1 MRVLRHLFAHVVIAV
16 FDAHF
21 DIAIARQAFADL
33 AGDVHHLALAR
44 FKPLA
49 LEVAQD
55 IVHFGALYAALD
67 AAEVVKTLI
76 AFGGLRRFVR
86 RQRLMNAGGQ
96 RQRVDHHALGAA
108 GVHAVA
114 EDFDRH
120 RGGVEVLALQLADP
134 AAVHGISPF
143 GIEGRH
149 VEQLRPL
156 AYLLVRGEGYAD
168 VAMRD
173 FARAQA
179 HHGGED
185 LGDAGLVVGAQQ
197 RFAVGGDQ
205 GLPQHLVQDREHHR
219 RQHFIA
225 DAERDVASAIVLDD
239 LRIDVFAAEIRRGI
253 QMGDKTDRRHR
264 PGDVARPG
272 AHHAA
277 VFAERHPLE
286 AERDHF
292 LLQRTRQLQLPVGA
306 RHMLY
311 VRFGLGVERD
321 VVEKAV
327 K

>member
-1 MRVLRHLFAHVVIAV
+1 
-16 FDAHF
+16 
-21 DIAIARQAFADL
+21 
-33 AGDVHHLALAR
+33 
-44 FKPLA
+44 
-49 LEVAQD
+49 
-55 IVHFGALYAALD
+55 
-67 AAEVVKTLI
+67 
-76 AFGGLRRFVR
+76 
-86 RQRLMNAGGQ
+86 
-96 RQRVDHHALGAA
+96 
-108 GVHAVA
+108 
-114 EDFDRH
+114 
-120 RGGVEVLALQLADP
+120 
-134 AAVHGISPF
+134 
-143 GIEGRH
+143 
-149 VEQLRPL
+149 
-156 AYLLVRGEGYAD
+156 
-168 VAMRD
+168 MRD

-185 LGDAGLVVGAQQ
+185 LGDASLVVGAQQ

-225 DAERDVASAIVLDD
+225 DAQRDVAAAIVLDD

-321 VVEKAV
+321 VVEKRSSNLSMVAAPQNIAFHYAEPIRIKYCV
-327 K
+327 RSF